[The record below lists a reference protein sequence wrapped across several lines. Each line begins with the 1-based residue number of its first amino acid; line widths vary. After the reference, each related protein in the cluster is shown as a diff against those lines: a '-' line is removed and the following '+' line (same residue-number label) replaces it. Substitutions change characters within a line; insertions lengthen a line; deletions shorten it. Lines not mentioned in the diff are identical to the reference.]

1 MGEPEVVFIRDY
13 SSHPFDLSTVF
24 DYWPVLGAI
33 RQSVAT
39 GFGFRT
45 DDSAVVK
52 AQTLFE
58 QPSHGTNP
66 GRRIRF
72 GLLSDLQSFSDFA
85 PVHSFDS
92 ASFYPAGGTGGRV
105 RFSPRNR
112 NALARLWSAWEY
124 PRNTG
129 FVAFYFSD
137 QVFFPKQTKRYV
149 IGRLSECERDGTYCR
164 GSNELG
170 DRAEPGARMLL
181 AAYYRYWMRP
191 DLLQCAGTEKDLKQV
206 GEQRTELFWENLC
219 ERSFQYVVID
229 KATHGSL
236 MKNLERENLPSWVKV
251 SLLWAEGTLLI
262 YQLQFE
268 NPPRT
273 PVIECRQVKV
283 PAWDLVDRRTE

>member
-1 MGEPEVVFIRDY
+1 MLGILGLDKLGCYPTLDKELCLIRQPLGPVQCVRSGVGEPEVVFIRDY
-13 SSHPFDLSTVF
+13 SSHPVDLSTVL

-52 AQTLFE
+52 AQTFFE

-72 GLLSDLQSFSDFA
+72 GLLGDLQSFADFA

-129 FVAFYFSD
+129 FCRIL
-137 QVFFPKQTKRYV
+137 FF
-149 IGRLSECERDGTYCR
+149 
-164 GSNELG
+164 
-170 DRAEPGARMLL
+170 
-181 AAYYRYWMRP
+181 
-191 DLLQCAGTEKDLKQV
+191 
-206 GEQRTELFWENLC
+206 
-219 ERSFQYVVID
+219 
-229 KATHGSL
+229 
-236 MKNLERENLPSWVKV
+236 
-251 SLLWAEGTLLI
+251 
-262 YQLQFE
+262 
-268 NPPRT
+268 
-273 PVIECRQVKV
+273 
-283 PAWDLVDRRTE
+283 